1 MRTITQNIY
10 QFSELSPKAQ
20 EKAIEIFID
29 KESPCPAGWWKNI
42 YDDALETADLKITG
56 FDIDP
61 RYCTINA
68 QFTTDAKSSA
78 SRVISEH
85 GKETATYSIAKN
97 FLSELDALE
106 LQEDT
111 ALTEVRLQELKDNYI
126 EALSNEYLNIL
137 EREYEYLSS
146 SEYAAEFMT
155 ENDWEFFEDGRRY
168 KS

>member
-20 EKAIEIFID
+20 EKAIDLFLEKSGPIND
-29 KESPCPAGWWKNI
+29 TWWKNI

-56 FDIDP
+56 FEIDIC
-61 RYCTINA
+61 YIHCY
-68 QFTTDAKSSA
+68 FTTDAKSSA

-85 GKETATYSIAKN
+85 GETCTTYSIAKN
-97 FLSELDALE
+97 FLSELRALE

-111 ALTEVRLQELKDNYI
+111 ALTEVRLQELKDNYM

-137 EREYEYLSS
+137 EREYDYLSS
-146 SEYAAEFMT
+146 QEYAVDFMT
-155 ENDWEFFEDGRRY
+155 DNDWEFFENGERY

>member
-20 EKAIEIFID
+20 EKAIDLFLEKSEPINDI
-29 KESPCPAGWWKNI
+29 WWKNI

-56 FDIDP
+56 FEIDI
-61 RYCTINA
+61 RSINT

-85 GKETATYSIAKN
+85 GKETTTYSIAKN
-97 FLSELDALE
+97 FLSELRALE

-111 ALTEVRLQELKDNYI
+111 ALTEVKLQELEDDYI
-126 EALSNEYLNIL
+126 EALSKEYLNIL
-137 EREYEYLSS
+137 EREYEDLQSDDAII
-146 SEYAAEFMT
+146 EYFD
-155 ENDWEFFEDGRRY
+155 NNNWEFYEDGRRY
-168 KS
+168 RS

>member
-10 QFSELSPKAQ
+10 TFQELNPKAQ
-20 EKAIEIFID
+20 QKAIDLFLEKSEPINDI
-29 KESPCPAGWWKNI
+29 WWKNI

-56 FDIDP
+56 FEIDI
-61 RYCTINA
+61 RSINT

-85 GKETATYSIAKN
+85 GKETTTYSIAKN
-97 FLSELDALE
+97 FLSELRALE

-111 ALTEVRLQELKDNYI
+111 ALTEVRLQELKDNYM

-137 EREYEYLSS
+137 DREYEYLSS
-146 SEYAAEFMT
+146 QEYAVDFMT
-155 ENDWEFFEDGRRY
+155 DNDWEFFENGERY

>member
-10 QFSELSPKAQ
+10 QFSELQPKAQ
-20 EKAIEIFID
+20 QKAIDLFLEKSGPITDI
-29 KESPCPAGWWKNI
+29 WWKNI
-42 YDDALETADLKITG
+42 YDDALETADLKIRG
-56 FDIDP
+56 FEIDL
-61 RYCTINA
+61 RSINCY
-68 QFTTDAKSSA
+68 FTTDAESSA
-78 SRVISEH
+78 IRVISEH
-85 GKETATYSIAKN
+85 GETCTTYSIANN
-97 FLSELDALE
+97 FLSELRALE

-111 ALTEVRLQELKDNYI
+111 ALTEVRLQELKDNYM

>member
-10 QFSELSPKAQ
+10 TFAELTPKAQ
-20 EKAIEIFID
+20 EKAIDFFLEKQGPETDI
-29 KESPCPAGWWKNI
+29 WWKNI

-56 FDIDP
+56 FEIDI
-61 RYCTINA
+61 RYIHCY
-68 QFTTDAKSSA
+68 FTTDAKSSA

-85 GKETATYSIAKN
+85 GKETTTYSIAKN
-97 FLSELDALE
+97 FLSELRAPE

-111 ALTEVRLQELKDNYI
+111 ALTEVRLQELKDNYM

-137 EREYEYLSS
+137 EREYDYLSS
-146 SEYAAEFMT
+146 QEYAVDFMT
-155 ENDWEFFEDGRRY
+155 DNDWEFFENGERY

>member
-20 EKAIEIFID
+20 EKAIDLFLEKSEPINDI
-29 KESPCPAGWWKNI
+29 WWKNI

-56 FDIDP
+56 FEIDIC
-61 RYCTINA
+61 YIHCY
-68 QFTTDAKSSA
+68 FTTDAKSSA

-85 GKETATYSIAKN
+85 GETCTTYSIAKN
-97 FLSELDALE
+97 FLSELDELE

-111 ALTEVRLQELKDNYI
+111 ALTEVRLQELEDNYI

-146 SEYAAEFMT
+146 QEYAVDFMT
-155 ENDWEFFEDGRRY
+155 DNDWEFFENGDRY
-168 KS
+168 QS

>member
-10 QFSELSPKAQ
+10 TFQELTPKVQ
-20 EKAIEIFID
+20 EKVLSNNRDILVD
-29 KESPCPAGWWKNI
+29 YDWWQNTI
-42 YDDALETADLKITG
+42 TEDAKGTAELDITG
-56 FDIDP
+56 FDFGY
-61 RYCTINA
+61 RRFINSK
-68 QFTTDAKSSA
+68 FTTSAKSSA

-85 GKETATYSIAKN
+85 GETCTTYSIAKN
-97 FLSELDALE
+97 FLSELAALE

-111 ALTEVRLQELKDNYI
+111 ALTEVRLQELKDNYM

-155 ENDWEFFEDGRRY
+155 DNDWEFYEDGRRY
-168 KS
+168 RS